1 MRYRVKHITSYGYSD
16 FVSLCHNE
24 VHLAPRSDRRQTCF
38 HSNLQINPRP
48 AFSVERKD
56 YFGNHVLFFSI
67 QERHKKLEI
76 SSYSDVEV
84 LPFIAPMP
92 EVTPA
97 WEDVRDALLAD
108 VRPEHFNALQY
119 VHDSHHVRTNAE
131 LKRYTLESFTPKRP
145 ILSAVCDLTH
155 RIHTDFKYDKTA
167 TTLTTSIQE
176 VFKMRKGVCQDF
188 AHLQIGCLRSI
199 GLAARYISGY
209 LLTNPPEGQ
218 PRMVGADASHAWL
231 SFYCTGFG
239 WIDVDP
245 TNDVIPSDG
254 HVLVAWGR
262 DYADVSPIKGVILGG
277 GKHLLEVSVDVEPVK

>member
-1 MRYRVKHITSYGYSD
+1 MRYRVRHLTTYSYSE
-16 FVSLCHNE
+16 FVSQCHNE

-38 HSNLQINPRP
+38 HAHLQIKPKP
-48 AFSVERKD
+48 AFSIERKD

-67 QERHKKLEI
+67 QERHQKLEI
-76 SSYSDVEV
+76 ESHSDVEV
-84 LPFIAPMP
+84 LPFTPPMP

-97 WEDVRDALLAD
+97 WEDVRDALAKD

-119 VHDSHHVRTNAE
+119 VHDSHHIQTDQDLAD
-131 LKRYTLESFTPKRP
+131 YTLESFTPKRP
-145 ILSAVCDLTH
+145 IFAAVSDLTR
-155 RIHTDFKYDKTA
+155 RIHKDFKYDKTA
-167 TTLTTSIQE
+167 TTLTSTVQE
-176 VFKMRKGVCQDF
+176 VFKLRKGVCQDF

-209 LLTNPPEGQ
+209 LLTAPPEGQ

-245 TNDVIPSDG
+245 TNDVVPSDE
-254 HVLVAWGR
+254 HVLLAWGR
-262 DYADVSPIKGVILGG
+262 DYADISPIKGVILGG
-277 GKHLLEVSVDVEPVK
+277 GKNVLTVSVDVEPVR